1 MNDEAYLRE
10 RHNKGFQMKKI
21 GKVAMSFATM
31 LPLSSAAFADE
42 GPSMNGLI
50 SAPAHDL
57 KWVELPKSGGV
68 KYANVRGD
76 LAGKG
81 PYEAFVLFPA
91 GANNPYHYH
100 SVAIPTVVLQ
110 GTFYAVV
117 DGKRTEYPAGS
128 FYDLPGKK
136 NHYSGCLSG
145 MDCLLFQYQKDHFD
159 LVPQPEK

>member
-1 MNDEAYLRE
+1 
-10 RHNKGFQMKKI
+10 MKKFAGI
-21 GKVAMSFATM
+21 TMSFAAM
-31 LPLSSAAFADE
+31 LLVSSAALADE
-42 GPSMNGLI
+42 SASTNGI
-50 SAPAHDL
+50 VSVPTRDQ
-57 KWVELPKSGGV
+57 KWVELPNAGGV

-100 SVAIPTVVLQ
+100 SETIPTVVLQ
-110 GTFYAVV
+110 GTFYAIV

-128 FYDLPGKK
+128 FYDLPAKK
-136 NHYSGCLSG
+136 NHYSGCLPG

-159 LVPQPEK
+159 LVPQKEK